1 MKAIILAA
9 GRGIRM
15 QELTINSPK
24 CLLKI
29 RGKSLLER
37 QIYSLKKAGIY
48 DIAIVTGY
56 KNNMLADYGLK
67 EFHNSRWYQ
76 TQMFYSLTKA
86 QSWLK
91 NYPCIISYSDIFYDS
106 EIVNELIISN
116 NELAISYDKNWYS
129 LWSQRFE
136 NPLEDA
142 ESFKKNKDNFL
153 IEIGQKVNYKSDIE
167 GQYMGLIKVTPN
179 GWKKLECIY
188 QSLDINSQEKI
199 HFTKILNYALAKYEN
214 LIKVIPVNS
223 NWGEVDTKDDLFLYN
238 KVNE

>member
-9 GRGIRM
+9 GRGSRM
-15 QELTINSPK
+15 QELTKNSPK

-56 KNNMLADYGLK
+56 KNKMLADYGLK
-67 EFHNSRWYQ
+67 EFHNSRWDQ

-91 NYPCIISYSDIFYDS
+91 IYPCIISYSDIFYDS
-106 EIVNELIISN
+106 EIVNELKIDK
-116 NELAISYDKNWYS
+116 NELAISYDENWYS
-129 LWSQRFE
+129 LWSQRFK

-153 IEIGQKVNYKSDIE
+153 IEIGQKVYDKSDIE
-167 GQYMGLIKVTPN
+167 GQYMGLIKLTPN
-179 GWKKLECIY
+179 GWKKLEYIY
-188 QSLDINSQEKI
+188 QSLDINSQENI
-199 HFTKILNYALAKYEN
+199 HFTKILNYAVANYEN

-238 KVNE
+238 KGIG